1 MFEWGNGE
9 PKIGCAR
16 RQMDKNPN
24 SGSDLTRRIWMYW
37 NSGLDQAPELV
48 RACHESWRR
57 LNPNWDV
64 VLLSDLTLSQYLN
77 SEDFLPRHRY
87 PSIQKYSNHIRL
99 LLLKKHGGLWVDADL
114 ICLKPLDTWLP
125 NAGKSGVF
133 MFSSPSKD
141 KSFAN
146 WLIYASSSQLSVR
159 NCINRLE
166 SEYKNY
172 FDRNDFSVD
181 ALARDITHKLQEFL
195 IWSARNQKTTPI
207 QIASFWKSR
216 FVTKFMRITPYYIF
230 HYTVEYLTVRHP
242 QEMHPI
248 IQMTRI
254 SAREPLALRIALEKG
269 TVKDL
274 PLPWFPDS
282 LTVSKLNYR
291 MLTSSNSNIW
301 KPLIS
306 EAIDG
311 GSERY
316 S

>member
-1 MFEWGNGE
+1 
-9 PKIGCAR
+9 
-16 RQMDKNPN
+16 MDKDLN

-48 RACHESWRR
+48 RACHESWKR

-77 SEDFLPRHRY
+77 SEDFLSRHRY

-114 ICLKPLDTWLP
+114 ICLKPLDTWLQ

-133 MFSSPSKD
+133 MFSRPSKD
-141 KSFAN
+141 RSFAN
-146 WLIYASSSQLSVR
+146 WLIYASSSQVSAR

-166 SEYKNY
+166 SEYKDY
-172 FDRNDFSVD
+172 FDHNHFSVGT
-181 ALARDITHKLQEFL
+181 LARYLTHKLQEFL
-195 IWSARNQKTTPI
+195 IWSARKQKTTSV
-207 QIASFWKSR
+207 QIANFWKSK

-230 HYTVEYLTVRHP
+230 HYTVDYLTVRHP
-242 QEMHPI
+242 LDMHPVN
-248 IQMTRI
+248 QMPRI
-254 SAREPLALRIALEKG
+254 SASEPLALRLALERNP
-269 TVKDL
+269 VKDI

-291 MLTSSNSNIW
+291 LLTSSNSNIW
-301 KPLIS
+301 KPPIYD
-306 EAIDG
+306 AINR
-311 GSERY
+311 GSERP